1 MSEFGYIPEAPT
13 QSWGSNKGIFTPND
27 IYDLT
32 RADKYTEYGQLDLI
46 ETQTVSGTPSTL
58 SFDSIKETEYDVH
71 FLTISDYAPQTDNR
85 HLTVQFKVGGV
96 ADTDN
101 DYQYAM
107 RRVTASTGAYFK
119 TGNDSRMYL
128 AYNCANTTN
137 ETFNAFMYI
146 YNAGDSA
153 SYTYLTSHA
162 MMIDKDSNQST
173 NFTCSGYD
181 QLNTVN
187 GIQFQTSGDPLEH
200 GTFSLYGIKAYS

>member
-1 MSEFGYIPEAPT
+1 MSEYGYIPESPA
-13 QSWGSNKGIFTPND
+13 QSFRNNKGIFTAND
-27 IYDLT
+27 VYDLT
-32 RADKYTEYGQLDLI
+32 NQDKWTNYGQLELI
-46 ETQTVSGTPSTL
+46 ETQTVSGTPSTV
-58 SFDSIKETEYDVH
+58 SFDSIKETEYNVH
-71 FLTISDYAPQTDNR
+71 FLTISDFAPQTDNR

-107 RRVTASTGAYFK
+107 RRVTGGTGAYFK

-146 YNAGDSA
+146 YNAGLSS
-153 SYTYLTSHA
+153 SYTYLTSHS

-181 QLNTVN
+181 QLNVVN
-187 GIQFQTSGDPLEH
+187 GIQFQTSGDPLEY
-200 GTFSLYGIKAYS
+200 GTFSLYGIKRY